1 MQSNSRLFA
10 TQQTT
15 AHVRALL
22 SFLHSSRLAFYPVFL
37 WLWYN
42 AFSGSIANKIQ
53 WWFWCVQYRLSF
65 PGDLAQI
72 LYHNLQL
79 QDLKSCIKRSDTV
92 CPQVLTEACSWQTEW
107 RICMLVFKKNV
118 VAGGWN
124 KIKQVWQ
131 VSVWEWQLL
140 SSVGI
145 NLVSVGFFFAFK
157 FCSPY
162 SNSSAWSFLCNH
174 RDWRNLKVSTTM
186 CVCLCPVG
194 SIPHIYLISTQ
205 SQFKRCLH
213 LFIFSV
219 TQGNM
224 RTNADTTTIKRAANY
239 IKKKNPETST
249 LLLFWCLPASIK
261 YTCCKEK
268 KSFSYCFLKLP
279 QGSKQH
285 KIAFPECWRKYRL
298 YYQI

>member
-10 TQQTT
+10 IQQTT

-145 NLVSVGFFFAFK
+145 NLVSVGFFFAF
-157 FCSPY
+157 
-162 SNSSAWSFLCNH
+162 
-174 RDWRNLKVSTTM
+174 
-186 CVCLCPVG
+186 
-194 SIPHIYLISTQ
+194 
-205 SQFKRCLH
+205 
-213 LFIFSV
+213 
-219 TQGNM
+219 
-224 RTNADTTTIKRAANY
+224 
-239 IKKKNPETST
+239 
-249 LLLFWCLPASIK
+249 
-261 YTCCKEK
+261 
-268 KSFSYCFLKLP
+268 
-279 QGSKQH
+279 
-285 KIAFPECWRKYRL
+285 
-298 YYQI
+298 